1 MEVLVV
7 GAHGQTA
14 IKVVELLIEK
24 DHNVR
29 AMVRDAAQAGEL
41 EKRGAEAVIADLEQD
56 IEFAVEG
63 CDAVI
68 FAAGS
73 GADTGEDKTW
83 AVDRDGAIKVIEACE
98 RNAVE
103 RFVMLS
109 ALGADAPEKA
119 QEAMAP
125 YMKAKA
131 EADQRLQKS
140 KLNYTIIRP
149 GMLNDDPESLH
160 IIAREHLK
168 DKKGQISRSDVAYTI
183 AETLE
188 NPNAYRKT
196 FEVIGGGHDAIAEA
210 IRKL

>member
-14 IKVVELLIEK
+14 SKVVDLLIERE
-24 DHNVR
+24 HNVR
-29 AMVRDAAQAGEL
+29 AMIRDAAQAEEF
-41 EKRGAEAVIADLEQD
+41 EKRGAEPVIADLEQD
-56 IEFAVEG
+56 VEFAVEG

-73 GADTGEDKTW
+73 GAYTGEDKTW

-109 ALGADAPEKA
+109 AVGTEAPENGPEKLV
-119 QEAMAP
+119 P
-125 YMKAKA
+125 YLKAKA

-140 KLNYTIIRP
+140 DLNYTIIRP
-149 GMLNDDPESLH
+149 GTLNDDPESLH

-183 AETLE
+183 VEALE
-188 NPNAYRKT
+188 SSHTYRKT
-196 FEVIGGGHDAIAEA
+196 FEVIGGSHETITEA